1 MFPQQ
6 QQMLTAHTKTKSD
19 HYTPLSTLKPQT
31 SSSALPRQQTN
42 PQVLYDQLTSPPAY
56 TGASARNADTSRAP
70 RAVDFHSPATTRHDH
85 RFVTSE
91 QSYQQAP
98 WLNRTSPHHD
108 HVIPERRHSDHYNSL
123 LTYPTTTP
131 AYPHT
136 SSHMSDTQT
145 LECWNDRSTTSG
157 SSRNWRTPPEGSLT
171 SRQSG
176 QRDHLS
182 DLFPLLYANQ
192 LLSSYSSHQD
202 NRHGDYYPDRS
213 N

>member
-1 MFPQQ
+1 
-6 QQMLTAHTKTKSD
+6 MLTAHTKTASD
-19 HYTPLSTLKPQT
+19 HYTPLSTLEPQT
-31 SSSALPRQQTN
+31 SSSAVPRQQTN

-56 TGASARNADTSRAP
+56 TGASARNADTSRA
-70 RAVDFHSPATTRHDH
+70 VDFHSPATTRHDH

-91 QSYQQAP
+91 QLYQQAP

-108 HVIPERRHSDHYNSL
+108 RVISERRHSDHYNSS

-131 AYPHT
+131 VYPPHT

-145 LECWNDRSTTSG
+145 LECWNGRSTTSG

-202 NRHGDYYPDRS
+202 NRHSDYYPDRS